1 MYWRFGFHST
11 SSIDTLLEKP
21 DVTVETLLED
31 DDLLQE
37 CKSQNARLVQ
47 YLQRPD
53 VVRTLLGYV
62 TGDIDVEPR
71 SSFKYP
77 YLAAEVLCSDIWSI
91 VETCLEYGDELM
103 TPFWD
108 TVLGRSTD
116 DLLGNPVMAA
126 RFTKINS
133 VFLTKKPTEM
143 LDFIKSVEHV
153 VPKLLARIEIPA
165 IVDLLFRI
173 VKSDGQTE
181 GAGAVDWLSSEGF
194 IPLLINLLSPY
205 ERSEIH
211 AAVSELLKDIIS
223 ISCPAP
229 GNVNISGGA
238 DDVAQEVSVSNKLVR
253 ELAAERCVVKLVA
266 YMLGDPEDRQNVE
279 GSSSATDIPT
289 EKGIF
294 ALANDSRVNPLTS
307 SNDPLEPSLV
317 HSTPTDSEPEVKTPT
332 GPPPALAA
340 SALIHGTSVVI
351 ELIRKNHS
359 DYYEPVLFHTL
370 RNRLIGIQQHQAQ
383 ASASGAGLGPNPETE
398 DRESLETALAALAE
412 GVGIVHLG
420 HLLNAVCDRLEEFQE
435 LLRQPRTSTAP
446 LETTMGPVVPLTFE
460 RLRICELYAELYHT
474 SNMAL
479 LNRLPGDGPDYDNE
493 GRLLGGLKG
502 LGELARVTASGPSDA
517 SHSDRDVEESEL
529 QAAKELPVSNSS
541 TDASSISA
549 DEEILEEVLE
559 EVPVH
564 DDPLESGPS
573 ERTDN
578 QICAVERETAPPADP
593 FQDPDDIDEGAVR
606 TPGLGIDL
614 HTGQLCSGDRL
625 KRRYLDLGVLETLL
639 NLFFDF
645 PWNNFLHL
653 VVYDVVHQVLTGRVE
668 EGYNRSLTVNLL
680 QDARLIDRILEHQ
693 RSDGESLNHD
703 RPQGGFRGHLMLL
716 ADDVIQAYDEFT
728 DSMKASLDPVIPQ
741 PDWDSFVAQHRIAKE
756 QEKQVLGGARPM
768 GANRRSAPFTAQVD
782 EVGPNT
788 SRAPAVTLSAPPGS
802 SSSLTAIELSSS
814 RAVAAMEQDDRD
826 AVLVTSPEDED
837 DDDEWGSFASTSQA
851 DAPLA
856 FDESDESD
864 GLAFTPAPSISER
877 VLTIAD
883 LNSSFHADVEANGS
897 TAAFEQ
903 WPPEV
908 DETEDALGQPDA
920 LEGQQC
926 PST

>member
-21 DVTVETLLED
+21 DVTLETLLED

-37 CKSQNARLVQ
+37 CKSHNARLVQ

-53 VVRTLLGYV
+53 VLRTLLGYI

-91 VETCLEYGDELM
+91 VETCLEHADELM

-108 TVLGRSTD
+108 TILDKPTD
-116 DLLGNPVMAA
+116 DLLSNPVMTA

-143 LDFIKSVEHV
+143 LNFIKKVTNV
-153 VPKLLARIEIPA
+153 VPKLLTHIEIPA

-194 IPLLINLLSPY
+194 IPLLIKLLSPY
-205 ERSEIH
+205 QRSEIH
-211 AAVSELLKDIIS
+211 AAVAELLKDIVS

-229 GNVNISGGA
+229 GNVNIAGGA
-238 DDVAQEVSVSNKLVR
+238 DDIAQEVSVSNKLVR
-253 ELAAERCVVKLVA
+253 ELAAERSVIMLVA
-266 YMLGDPEDRQNVE
+266 HMLGDPESHMQTEGWPTSETPLQGAAPPEGKVNVE
-279 GSSSATDIPT
+279 DLVTAAGYPT
-289 EKGIF
+289 
-294 ALANDSRVNPLTS
+294 LSMVTS
-307 SNDPLEPSLV
+307 VPA
-317 HSTPTDSEPEVKTPT
+317 DSEQPAPAQTHS
-332 GPPPALAA
+332 PPPPELAA

-370 RNRLIGIQQHQAQ
+370 RNRLIGVQQHQAQ
-383 ASASGAGLGPNPETE
+383 ANTGEAGPAPNPDTE
-398 DRESLETALAALAE
+398 DRDNLESALAGLAE

-420 HLLNAVCDRLEEFQE
+420 HLLNAVCDRLEEFQK
-435 LLRQPRTSTAP
+435 LLQQPRTSIAA

-479 LNRLPGDGPDYDNE
+479 LNRLPGDGPDYDSE

-529 QAAKELPVSNSS
+529 QAAKELPVSTSS
-541 TDASSISA
+541 TDPSSISA
-549 DEEILEEVLE
+549 DEDILEEVLE
-559 EVPVH
+559 DVLVDGDRAELAGTETISNRFP
-564 DDPLESGPS
+564 SGEPDS
-573 ERTDN
+573 SLS
-578 QICAVERETAPPADP
+578 QDP
-593 FQDPDDIDEGAVR
+593 FQDPDDTDEGGASPTSVGND
-606 TPGLGIDL
+606 PDSA
-614 HTGQLCSGDRL
+614 QPCPGDRL
-625 KRRYLDLGVLETLL
+625 KQRYLDLDVLETLL

-668 EGYNRSLTVNLL
+668 EGYNRLLTVNLL
-680 QDARLIDRILEHQ
+680 KDAHLIDRILEYQ
-693 RSDGESLNHD
+693 LRDGESHNDDHLE
-703 RPQGGFRGHLMLL
+703 GGFRGHLMLL
-716 ADDVIQAYDEFT
+716 ADDVIQAYDELT
-728 DSMKASLDPVIPQ
+728 DSMKASLDPLIPQ

-756 QEKQVLGGARPM
+756 QEKQVLGGTRPV
-768 GANRRSAPFTAQVD
+768 GGGNRRPTLFAAQVD
-782 EVGPNT
+782 EMGSGA
-788 SRAPAVTLSAPPGS
+788 SRTPSVTLSAPPGG
-802 SSSLTAIELSSS
+802 SSSLVAAELSSS
-814 RAVAAMEQDDRD
+814 RAVTGLEQDDRD

-837 DDDEWGSFASTSQA
+837 DDDEWGSFASTSETDVPVSFEDA
-851 DAPLA
+851 DDAIPLT
-856 FDESDESD
+856 
-864 GLAFTPAPSISER
+864 FTPAPSIAER

-897 TAAFEQ
+897 TAAFER
-903 WPPEV
+903 WPPDADEV
-908 DETEDALGQPDA
+908 EDVSAPPDA
-920 LEGQQC
+920 LEGR
-926 PST
+926 